1 MKELNKYS
9 KEELIEALML
19 IKEEVTKVSKA
30 SDVFAYLSE
39 YCSKEQEH
47 FLLIS
52 LDSQNNI
59 IAKDVIFKGTVNTS
73 IVSPREIFLTAL
85 KREAVRI
92 IIAHNHPSGDLTPSS
107 QDDRV
112 TSKIKE
118 AGNILDIQLLDHIII
133 SKNGYYSYEEEGRL
147 FL

>member
-1 MKELNKYS
+1 
-9 KEELIEALML
+9 
-19 IKEEVTKVSKA
+19 
-30 SDVFAYLSE
+30 
-39 YCSKEQEH
+39 
-47 FLLIS
+47 